1 MARRGMREGVAA
13 KCTVKGGWGRSNKG
27 HNANGEGSE
36 GARVTLHG
44 ACAGR

>member
-13 KCTVKGGWGRSNKG
+13 KCAVKGVGPQHKG
-27 HNANGEGSE
+27 HNANVEGSE